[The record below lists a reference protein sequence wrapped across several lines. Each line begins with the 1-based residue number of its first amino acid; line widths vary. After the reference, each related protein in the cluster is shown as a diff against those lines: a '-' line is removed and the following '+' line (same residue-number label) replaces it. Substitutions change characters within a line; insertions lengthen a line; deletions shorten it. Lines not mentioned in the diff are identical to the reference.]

1 MLKSLDLLL
10 SVSLGMIET
19 IFLQHLKYFIV
30 ETLQR
35 KNLLSFSSLKRMTI
49 QRRSKY
55 IYFKSKEN

>member
-35 KNLLSFSSLKRMTI
+35 KNLLSFSNLKRMTI

-55 IYFKSKEN
+55 IYFKSQEN